1 MEGKYLRRT
10 QWMVTFAILSRLGCD
25 VAGIGYMM
33 IDCRTR
39 VTIEDWMKNGDVREE
54 GKNSNK

>member
-1 MEGKYLRRT
+1 
-10 QWMVTFAILSRLGCD
+10 MVTFAILSRLGCD

-39 VTIEDWMKNGDVREE
+39 VPIEDWMKNGDVREE